1 MKLSFN
7 PIQINRDLNQ
17 CAKRKGKRIMA
28 KNSGKSSG
36 KTKEAVT
43 KGKGPKVEF
52 PKPKKTVP
60 VDNTPDVYYHAEGSF
75 SVTEEGAGCSW
86 NEASAQLCL
95 DAAQDFLSEYAPAA
109 RPALIEFA
117 KTATLA
123 ENWKQLNDEEYRY
136 FGGVITKGSHM
147 KRQRFWKY
155 IGYIDNGRIPSFLR
169 LRTVIEEGFNGKA
182 RAEAIDFL
190 TKEIKARAA
199 EIGGNQESVMRVSC
213 VVSFWKPEF
222 DWVINF
228 EVAPHNYDPAT
239 MKGYKPLKDWV
250 VRP

>member
-1 MKLSFN
+1 MV
-7 PIQINRDLNQ
+7 
-17 CAKRKGKRIMA
+17 
-28 KNSGKSSG
+28 KNNGKSSG
-36 KTKEAVT
+36 KTKEVVAKV
-43 KGKGPKVEF
+43 KGPKVEF
-52 PKPKKTVP
+52 PKPKKPVP
-60 VDNTPDVYYHAEGSF
+60 VDTTPDVYYHAEGSF

-123 ENWKQLNDEEYRY
+123 ENWRQLNDEEYRY

-155 IGYIDNGRIPSFLR
+155 IGYIGNGRIPSFLR

-190 TKEIKARAA
+190 TKEIEARAA
-199 EIGGNQESVMRVSC
+199 EIGGNQESMMRVSC
-213 VVSFWKPEF
+213 VVSYWSACS
-222 DWVINF
+222 DWSITF

-239 MKGYKPLKDWV
+239 MRGYKPLKDWI

>member
-1 MKLSFN
+1 MHS
-7 PIQINRDLNQ
+7 IQINRDLNQ

-28 KNSGKSSG
+28 KNNGKSSG
-36 KTKEAVT
+36 KTKEVVT
-43 KGKGPKVEF
+43 KVKGPKVEF
-52 PKPKKTVP
+52 PKPKKPVP
-60 VDNTPDVYYHAEGSF
+60 VDTTPDVYYHAEGSF

-117 KTATLA
+117 KTAALA
-123 ENWKQLNDEEYRY
+123 ENWRQLNDEEYRY

-155 IGYIDNGRIPSFLR
+155 IGYIGNGRIPSFLR
-169 LRTVIEEGFNGKA
+169 LRTVTEEGFNGKGRA
-182 RAEAIDFL
+182 CAIDYLTKQIKIKAEA
-190 TKEIKARAA
+190 
-199 EIGGNQESVMRVSC
+199 IGGNQETLMRVSC
-213 VVSFWKPEF
+213 LVSNWKPEF
-222 DWVINF
+222 EWSITF
-228 EVAPHNYDPAT
+228 EVAPHNYDPTT
-239 MKGYKPLKDWV
+239 MKGYKPLKDWI

>member
-1 MKLSFN
+1 
-7 PIQINRDLNQ
+7 
-17 CAKRKGKRIMA
+17 MA
-28 KNSGKSSG
+28 KNNGKKSSDS
-36 KTKEAVT
+36 KTKEIKV
-43 KGKGPKVEF
+43 KGPKVEF
-52 PKPKKTVP
+52 PKPKKPVP
-60 VDNTPDVYYHAEGSF
+60 VDTTPDVYYHAEGSF
-75 SVTEEGAGCSW
+75 SVIEEGAGCSW

-117 KTATLA
+117 KIAVGA

-155 IGYIDNGRIPSFLR
+155 IGYIGAGRIPSFLR
-169 LRTVIEEGFNGKA
+169 LRTHIQEGFNGKG
-182 RAEAIDFL
+182 RAEAIDYL
-190 TKEIKARAA
+190 TKQIKIKAEA
-199 EIGGNQESVMRVSC
+199 IGGNQETMMRVGC
-213 VVSFWKPEF
+213 VVSYWKACSE
-222 DWVINF
+222 WEINF